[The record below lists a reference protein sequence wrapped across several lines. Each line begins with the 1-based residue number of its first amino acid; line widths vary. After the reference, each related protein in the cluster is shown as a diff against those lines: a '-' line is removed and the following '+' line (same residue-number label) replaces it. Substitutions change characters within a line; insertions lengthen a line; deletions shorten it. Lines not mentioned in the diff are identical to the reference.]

1 MIDEA
6 RKVVDKYFKAKEE
19 GNFELM
25 KECFWQDGDL
35 LYIGSDKGEVWK
47 GWDTISKYLKAQT
60 ITFESFKAKRKKIF
74 EKEIEK
80 DKAYL
85 FVEENEITITLKGKE
100 KTDFF
105 IMSLILEKKND
116 EFKIT
121 FLHRSLPS
129 KEPSFPYSFGTVR
142 FT

>member
-6 RKVVDKYFKAKEE
+6 RELVDKYFKAKEE
-19 GNFELM
+19 GSFELIS
-25 KECFWQDGDL
+25 KCFWQNDNL
-35 LYIGSDKGEVWK
+35 IYIGSDKGELWK

-80 DKAYL
+80 EKTYL
-85 FVEENEITITLKGKE
+85 FVEENEVTITLKGKQ
-100 KTDFF
+100 KTDVF
-105 IMSLILEKKND
+105 IISLILEKIDN

-129 KEPSFPYSFGTVR
+129 KEPSFPYSIPSVR